1 MLGQRDLLEIQTIG
15 RVLTPCANQTT
26 MAAYYCAMAQ
36 GDRQDRVR
44 PIEYTRDESFSP
56 QPGDGHPPEQQRPRP
71 WIALALSA
79 VAVLSAV
86 GVVAAF
92 GSLEFND
99 PEPSEAQDFASDA
112 HNEGDVE
119 APPDTLPPRLEDSL
133 PNLTDRLTL
142 VAIVDDTLQTLL
154 WDPSFRVPK
163 AYDLPIEDIDADTDV
178 EATFDSGGRTLA
190 VTVTTSQS
198 KRVYLGDPTN
208 VGRSPDIVGPE
219 SLIWHAS
226 QVGAIAWVSR
236 GQGDIWNLH
245 TAKVDPLSGTIKN
258 DVVVANFTTPVRLV
272 RWDSTGFVVNQGSSV
287 IALDDEGEPLWQM
300 KGVAVSGSATLLAV
314 IAPDDSASDTRWVI
328 TDRSSGDAA
337 SHQVTGSPGETWVTT
352 SRDTD
357 LIAEIA
363 ASFETT
369 RVLVDGPD
377 LAAKRIVQIDL
388 HVAPIG
394 FTSSGEY
401 LQFRLF
407 DSNDLVFVN
416 WRNGAT
422 HVVPIPDNTTIMGS
436 DLG

>member
-1 MLGQRDLLEIQTIG
+1 MTD
-15 RVLTPCANQTT
+15 
-26 MAAYYCAMAQ
+26 

-44 PIEYTRDESFSP
+44 PIDYTPDGSFSP
-56 QPGDGHPPEQQRPRP
+56 QPGNDHPPELRKPRP
-71 WIALALSA
+71 WVALALSA
-79 VAVLSAV
+79 VAVLTAV
-86 GVVAAF
+86 GAVAAF

-99 PEPSEAQDFASDA
+99 PEPPEPQEFASGAQND
-112 HNEGDVE
+112 EDTD
-119 APPDTLPPRLEDSL
+119 APPNTLPPRLEDSL

-163 AYDLPIEDIDADTDV
+163 AYDLPIEGVDADTDI

-190 VTVTTSQS
+190 VTVTTPQS

-208 VGRSPDIVGPE
+208 VGRSPDIVGLE
-219 SLIWHAS
+219 SLVWHAS
-226 QVGAIAWVSR
+226 QVGAIAWVAR
-236 GQGDIWNLH
+236 GQGDMWDLH
-245 TAKVDPLSGTIKN
+245 TGKVDPLSGTITN
-258 DVVVANFTTPVRLV
+258 DVVVSQFATPVGLV
-272 RWDSTGFVVNQGSSV
+272 RWDSSGFVVNQGSSIV
-287 IALDDEGEPLWQM
+287 ALDGEGDPQWQM

-328 TDRSSGDAA
+328 VDRTSGDAMA
-337 SHQVTGSPGETWVTT
+337 QQVTGSPGEIWVTT

-363 ASFETT
+363 ASIETT

-377 LAAKRIVQIDL
+377 LAAKRIVQVDL

-401 LQFRLF
+401 LQFHLF

-416 WRNGAT
+416 WRTGAT
-422 HVVPIPDNTTIMGS
+422 HVVPIPDNMTIMGS

>member
-1 MLGQRDLLEIQTIG
+1 
-15 RVLTPCANQTT
+15 
-26 MAAYYCAMAQ
+26 MAHGDKQ
-36 GDRQDRVR
+36 GKVR
-44 PIEYTRDESFSP
+44 PIDYTPDESFSP
-56 QPGDGHPPEQQRPRP
+56 QPGNGHPPDRQKPRP
-71 WIALALSA
+71 WIVLSLSA
-79 VAVLSAV
+79 VAVLTAV
-86 GVVAAF
+86 GVVAGF
-92 GSLEFND
+92 GSLEFSD
-99 PEPSEAQDFASDA
+99 PEPSESQEFASDA
-112 HNEGDVE
+112 RNEDDIE

-163 AYDLPIEDIDADTDV
+163 VYDLPIEDIDADTDI

-190 VTVTTSQS
+190 VTVTTPQS

-219 SLIWHAS
+219 SVIWHAS

-245 TAKVDPLSGTIKN
+245 TGKVDPLSGTIKN
-258 DVVVANFTTPVRLV
+258 DVVVSHFTTQVGLV
-272 RWDSTGFVVNQGSSV
+272 RWDSAGFVVNQGSSV
-287 IALDDEGEPLWQM
+287 FAFDDQGEPQWQM

-314 IAPDDSASDTRWVI
+314 IAPDDSASDTRWII

-337 SHQVTGSPGETWVTT
+337 PHQVTGSPGETWVTT

-363 ASFETT
+363 ASVDTT
-369 RVLVDGPD
+369 RVLIDGPD
-377 LAAKRIVQIDL
+377 LAAKRIVHVDL

-401 LQFRLF
+401 LQFRF
-407 DSNDLVFVN
+407 FGSNDLVFVN
-416 WRNGAT
+416 WRTGAT
-422 HVVPIPDNTTIMGS
+422 HVVPIPDNMTVMGS

>member
-1 MLGQRDLLEIQTIG
+1 MTD
-15 RVLTPCANQTT
+15 
-26 MAAYYCAMAQ
+26 

-44 PIEYTRDESFSP
+44 PIDYTPDGSFSP
-56 QPGDGHPPEQQRPRP
+56 QPGNDHPPELRKPRP
-71 WIALALSA
+71 WVALALSA
-79 VAVLSAV
+79 VAVLTAV
-86 GVVAAF
+86 GAVAAF

-99 PEPSEAQDFASDA
+99 PEPPEPQEFASGAQND
-112 HNEGDVE
+112 EDTD

-163 AYDLPIEDIDADTDV
+163 AYDLPIEGVDADTDI

-190 VTVTTSQS
+190 VTVTTPQS

-208 VGRSPDIVGPE
+208 VGRSPDIVGLE
-219 SLIWHAS
+219 SLVWHAS
-226 QVGAIAWVSR
+226 QVGAFAWVSR
-236 GQGDIWNLH
+236 GQGDIWDLH
-245 TAKVDPLSGTIKN
+245 TGKVDPLSGTITN
-258 DVVVANFTTPVRLV
+258 DVVVSQFATPVGLV
-272 RWDSTGFVVNQGSSV
+272 RWDSSGFVVNQGSSTV
-287 IALDDEGEPLWQM
+287 ALDGEGDPQWQM
-300 KGVAVSGSATLLAV
+300 KGVAVSGSASLLAV

-328 TDRSSGDAA
+328 VDRTSGDAMA
-337 SHQVTGSPGETWVTT
+337 QQVTGSPGEIWVTT

-363 ASFETT
+363 ASIETT

-377 LAAKRIVQIDL
+377 LAAKRIVQVDL

-401 LQFRLF
+401 LQFHLF

-416 WRNGAT
+416 WRTGAT
-422 HVVPIPDNTTIMGS
+422 HVVPIPDNMTIMGS

>member
-1 MLGQRDLLEIQTIG
+1 VT
-15 RVLTPCANQTT
+15 
-26 MAAYYCAMAQ
+26 YYCIMAHE
-36 GDRQDRVR
+36 DKQDRVR
-44 PIEYTRDESFSP
+44 PIDYTPADSFSP
-56 QPGDGHPPEQQRPRP
+56 QPDSDQPSEPQRPRP

-79 VAVLSAV
+79 VAVLTAV
-86 GVVAAF
+86 GAVAAF

-99 PEPSEAQDFASDA
+99 PEPPADQEFASGAQND
-112 HNEGDVE
+112 EDVE

-163 AYDLPIEDIDADTDV
+163 AYDLPIEGVDADTDI

-190 VTVTTSQS
+190 VTVTTPQS

-208 VGRSPDIVGPE
+208 IGRSPDIVGAV
-219 SLIWHAS
+219 SVLWHAS
-226 QVGAIAWVSR
+226 EVGAISWVLPGSDDQWDLYR
-236 GQGDIWNLH
+236 G
-245 TAKVDPLSGTIKN
+245 KVDPLTGLITNVI
-258 DVVVANFTTPVRLV
+258 VVTQFETPVGLM
-272 RWDSTGFVVNQGSSV
+272 RWDSIGFVVNQGSSV
-287 IALDDEGEPLWQM
+287 VALDDEGEPQWQM

-328 TDRSSGDAA
+328 TDRISGDAA
-337 SHQVTGSPGETWVTT
+337 AQQVTGAPGELWVTT

-388 HVAPIG
+388 RVAPIG

-401 LQFRLF
+401 LQFHLF

-416 WRNGAT
+416 WRTGAT
-422 HVVPIPDNTTIMGS
+422 HVVPIPENMTVIGS

>member
-1 MLGQRDLLEIQTIG
+1 
-15 RVLTPCANQTT
+15 
-26 MAAYYCAMAQ
+26 MAHE
-36 GDRQDRVR
+36 DRQDRVR
-44 PIEYTRDESFSP
+44 PIDYTPADSFSP
-56 QPGDGHPPEQQRPRP
+56 QPGNHQPPEPQRPRP

-79 VAVLSAV
+79 VAVLTAV
-86 GVVAAF
+86 GAVAAF

-99 PEPSEAQDFASDA
+99 PEPPEAQEFASGAQND
-112 HNEGDVE
+112 EGIE

-163 AYDLPIEDIDADTDV
+163 AYDLPIENVDEDTDI

-190 VTVTTSQS
+190 VTVTTPQS

-208 VGRSPDIVGPE
+208 IGRSPDIVGPD
-219 SLIWHAS
+219 SLLWHAS

-236 GQGDIWNLH
+236 GEGDNWDLH
-245 TAKVDPLSGTIKN
+245 TGKVAPLSGTITN
-258 DVVVANFTTPVRLV
+258 DIVVTQFTTPVGLM
-272 RWDSTGFVVNQGSSV
+272 RWDSTGFVVNRGSSV
-287 IALDDEGEPLWQM
+287 VALDDEGESQWQM

-314 IAPDDSASDTRWVI
+314 IAPDDSASDTRWII
-328 TDRSSGDAA
+328 TDRVTGDAA
-337 SHQVTGSPGETWVTT
+337 PQQVTGAPGELWVTT

-357 LIAEIA
+357 LVAEIA
-363 ASFETT
+363 ASFDTT

-377 LAAKRIVQIDL
+377 LAAKRIVQVDL

-401 LQFRLF
+401 LQFHLF

-416 WRNGAT
+416 WRTGAT
-422 HVVPIPDNTTIMGS
+422 HVVPIPDDMTIMGS

>member
-1 MLGQRDLLEIQTIG
+1 
-15 RVLTPCANQTT
+15 VS
-26 MAAYYCAMAQ
+26 YYCIMAH

-44 PIEYTRDESFSP
+44 PIDYTPDRSFSP
-56 QPGDGHPPEQQRPRP
+56 HPGNDHPPERQKPRP

-79 VAVLSAV
+79 VAALTAV
-86 GVVAAF
+86 GAVAAF

-99 PEPSEAQDFASDA
+99 PQPPEHQEFASGAQNDE
-112 HNEGDVE
+112 NNE

-142 VAIVDDTLQTLL
+142 VAIVDDTLQALL
-154 WDPSFRVPK
+154 WDPSLRVPK
-163 AYDLPIEDIDADTDV
+163 AYDLPIEGVDADTDI

-190 VTVTTSQS
+190 VTVTTPQS

-208 VGRSPDIVGPE
+208 IGRFPDIVGAV
-219 SLIWHAS
+219 SVLWHAS
-226 QVGAIAWVSR
+226 EVGAISWVLPGSDDQWDLYR
-236 GQGDIWNLH
+236 G
-245 TAKVDPLSGTIKN
+245 KVDPLTGLITN
-258 DVVVANFTTPVRLV
+258 VVVVTQFETPVGLV
-272 RWDSTGFVVNQGSSV
+272 RWDSIGFVVNQGSSV
-287 IALDDEGEPLWQM
+287 VALDDKGEPQWQM

-328 TDRSSGDAA
+328 TDRTSGDAA
-337 SHQVTGSPGETWVTT
+337 AQQVTGSPGEIWVTT

-401 LQFRLF
+401 LQFHLF

-416 WRNGAT
+416 WRTGAT
-422 HVVPIPDNTTIMGS
+422 HVVPIPDNMTVMGS

>member
-1 MLGQRDLLEIQTIG
+1 MTD
-15 RVLTPCANQTT
+15 
-26 MAAYYCAMAQ
+26 

-44 PIEYTRDESFSP
+44 PIDYTPDDSFSP
-56 QPGDGHPPEQQRPRP
+56 QPGNDHPSELRKPRP
-71 WIALALSA
+71 WVALALSA
-79 VAVLSAV
+79 VAVLTAV
-86 GVVAAF
+86 GAVAAF

-99 PEPSEAQDFASDA
+99 PEPPEPQEFASGAQND
-112 HNEGDVE
+112 EDTD

-163 AYDLPIEDIDADTDV
+163 AYDLPIEGVDEDTDI

-190 VTVTTSQS
+190 VTVTTPQS

-208 VGRSPDIVGPE
+208 VGRSPDIVGLE

-226 QVGAIAWVSR
+226 QVGAIAWVLPSSDR
-236 GQGDIWNLH
+236 QWDLYTG
-245 TAKVDPLSGTIKN
+245 KVNPLTGTITN
-258 DVVVANFTTPVRLV
+258 VAVITHFTTAVGLV
-272 RWDSTGFVVNQGSSV
+272 RWDSSGFVLNRGSDV
-287 IALDDEGEPLWQM
+287 VAIGPAGEPEWIHA
-300 KGVAVSGSATLLAV
+300 GVAVSGSASILAV
-314 IAPDDSASDTRWVI
+314 IAPDDSASNTRWVI
-328 TDRSSGDAA
+328 MDRYSGEATPQ
-337 SHQVTGSPGETWVTT
+337 QVTGTPGEIWVTT

-357 LIAEIA
+357 LIAEIS
-363 ASFETT
+363 ASIDKT
-369 RVLVDGPD
+369 RILVDGPA
-377 LAAKRIVQIDL
+377 LAAKRIVQVDL

-401 LQFRLF
+401 FQFNMF

-416 WRNGAT
+416 WRTGAT
-422 HVVPIPDNTTIMGS
+422 HTVPIPDNTTVIGS

>member
-1 MLGQRDLLEIQTIG
+1 ME
-15 RVLTPCANQTT
+15 
-26 MAAYYCAMAQ
+26 AYYCPMTH
-36 GDRQDRVR
+36 GDRQDKVR
-44 PIEYTRDESFSP
+44 PIDYTPDGSFSP
-56 QPGDGHPPEQQRPRP
+56 QPGNDDPPELRKPRP
-71 WIALALSA
+71 WVALALSA
-79 VAVLSAV
+79 VAVLTAV
-86 GVVAAF
+86 GAVAAF
-92 GSLEFND
+92 GSLEFID
-99 PEPSEAQDFASDA
+99 PEPPEPQEFASGAQND
-112 HNEGDVE
+112 EDTD

-142 VAIVDDTLQTLL
+142 VAIVDETLQTLL

-163 AYDLPIEDIDADTDV
+163 AYDLPIEGVDADSDI

-190 VTVTTSQS
+190 VTVTTPQS

-219 SLIWHAS
+219 SLVWHAS
-226 QVGAIAWVSR
+226 QVGAIAWVTR
-236 GQGDIWNLH
+236 GQGDMWDLH
-245 TAKVDPLSGTIKN
+245 TGKVDPLSGTITN
-258 DVVVANFTTPVRLV
+258 DVVVTQFATPVGLV
-272 RWDSTGFVVNQGSSV
+272 RWDSSGFVVNQGSSIV
-287 IALDDEGEPLWQM
+287 AIDGEGDPQWQM
-300 KGVAVSGSATLLAV
+300 KGVAVSGSASLLAV
-314 IAPDDSASDTRWVI
+314 IAPDDSASATRWVI
-328 TDRSSGDAA
+328 TNRISGDATA
-337 SHQVTGSPGETWVTT
+337 QQVTGSPGEIWVTT

-363 ASFETT
+363 ASLETT
-369 RVLVDGPD
+369 RVLVDGPH

-416 WRNGAT
+416 WRTGAT
-422 HVVPIPDNTTIMGS
+422 HVVPIPDNMTIMGS

>member
-1 MLGQRDLLEIQTIG
+1 MTH
-15 RVLTPCANQTT
+15 
-26 MAAYYCAMAQ
+26 
-36 GDRQDRVR
+36 GDRQDNVR
-44 PIEYTRDESFSP
+44 PIEYTPDGSFSP
-56 QPGDGHPPEQQRPRP
+56 QPGNDLPPERQRPRP

-79 VAVLSAV
+79 VAVLTAV
-86 GVVAAF
+86 GAVAAF

-99 PEPSEAQDFASDA
+99 PEPPEPQEFASGAQNDEDA
-112 HNEGDVE
+112 DT
-119 APPDTLPPRLEDSL
+119 PPDTLPPRLEDSL

-142 VAIVDDTLQTLL
+142 VAIVDGTLQTLL

-163 AYDLPIEDIDADTDV
+163 AYDLPIEGVDADTDI

-190 VTVTTSQS
+190 VTVTTPQS

-226 QVGAIAWVSR
+226 QVGAIAWVAR
-236 GQGDIWNLH
+236 GPGDMWDLH
-245 TAKVDPLSGTIKN
+245 TGKVDPLSGTITN
-258 DVVVANFTTPVRLV
+258 DVVVTQFATPVGLV
-272 RWDSTGFVVNQGSSV
+272 RWDSSGFVVNQGSSV
-287 IALDDEGEPLWQM
+287 VALDDQGDSQWQM

-328 TDRSSGDAA
+328 TDRVSGDATA
-337 SHQVTGSPGETWVTT
+337 QQVTGSPGEIWVTT

-357 LIAEIA
+357 LIAEVA

-369 RVLVDGPD
+369 RVLVDGPN
-377 LAAKRIVQIDL
+377 LAAKRIVQVDR

-401 LQFRLF
+401 LQFHLF

-416 WRNGAT
+416 WRT
-422 HVVPIPDNTTIMGS
+422 DNMTIMGS

>member
-1 MLGQRDLLEIQTIG
+1 
-15 RVLTPCANQTT
+15 
-26 MAAYYCAMAQ
+26 
-36 GDRQDRVR
+36 
-44 PIEYTRDESFSP
+44 
-56 QPGDGHPPEQQRPRP
+56 
-71 WIALALSA
+71 
-79 VAVLSAV
+79 VAVLTAV
-86 GVVAAF
+86 GAVAAF

-99 PEPSEAQDFASDA
+99 PQPPEPQEFASGAQND
-112 HNEGDVE
+112 EGTDV
-119 APPDTLPPRLEDSL
+119 PTDTLPPRLEDSL

-163 AYDLPIEDIDADTDV
+163 AYDLPIEGIDEDTNI

-190 VTVTTSQS
+190 VTVTTPQS

-208 VGRSPDIVGPE
+208 VGRSPDLVGPE

-236 GQGDIWNLH
+236 GQGDVWDLH
-245 TAKVDPLSGTIKN
+245 TGKVDPLSGTITN
-258 DVVVANFTTPVRLV
+258 DVVVSQFAIPVGLV
-272 RWDSTGFVVNQGSSV
+272 RWDSSGFIVNQGSSIV
-287 IALDDEGEPLWQM
+287 ALDDEGDPQWQM

-328 TDRSSGDAA
+328 TDRISGAA
-337 SHQVTGSPGETWVTT
+337 AAQQVTGSPGEIWVTT

-363 ASFETT
+363 ASIETT
-369 RVLVDGPD
+369 RVLVDGPR

-401 LQFRLF
+401 LQFHLF

-416 WRNGAT
+416 WRTGAT
-422 HVVPIPDNTTIMGS
+422 HVVPIPDNMTILGS